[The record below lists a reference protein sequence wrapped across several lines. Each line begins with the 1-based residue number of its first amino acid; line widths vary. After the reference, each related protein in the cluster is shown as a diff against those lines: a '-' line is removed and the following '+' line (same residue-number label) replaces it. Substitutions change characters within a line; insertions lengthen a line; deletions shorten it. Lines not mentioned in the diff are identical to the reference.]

1 MDVFRALADPTRRE
15 ILHLLRDGPRTSGEI
30 ADHFPTAWATISR
43 HLGALRD
50 AGLILS
56 ERNGQQIVYELNT
69 TVFEDLVNHLLEWVR
84 PSRPKKSRSTRSR
97 SGEPGG
103 GEGRHA

>member
-1 MDVFRALADPTRRE
+1 MDAFRALADPTRRE
-15 ILHLLRDGPRTSGEI
+15 ILRLLRDGPKTSGEI
-30 ADHFPTAWATISR
+30 AEQFPTAWATISR

-69 TVFEDLVNHLLEWVR
+69 TVFQDLVEHLLDWVR
-84 PSRPKKSRSTRSR
+84 PTKSERGRRPR
-97 SGEPGG
+97 SGG
-103 GEGRHA
+103 GRHA

>member
-1 MDVFRALADPTRRE
+1 VDAFRALADPTRRE
-15 ILHLLRDGPRTSGEI
+15 ILHLLRDGPKSSGEI
-30 ADHFPTAWATISR
+30 ADHFPSAWATISR

-69 TVFEDLVNHLLEWVR
+69 TVFQDLVEHLLDWVR
-84 PSRPKKSRSTRSR
+84 PSKSRGGGGRRSR
-97 SGEPGG
+97 G
-103 GEGRHA
+103 GRHA